1 LLRKREKKEGK
12 KKEEG
17 SAQPAFS
24 LTRKEIGSSSF
35 WPKEKEKID
44 PSKTIKN

>member
-1 LLRKREKKEGK
+1 LLRKEKRKKGK
-12 KKEEG
+12 KKEG

-35 WPKEKEKID
+35 WPEEKEKID
-44 PSKTIKN
+44 PSKTRKN